1 MAAHISPDHP
11 IRQLF
16 TTVVERSFQRH
27 LGWNEPQMTG
37 YVSNVL
43 VDFIHRDHIFRIR
56 DARGRALE
64 EVAEMLVEGDVSL
77 NATSFDRERE
87 VHKHIGD
94 FTLFWTGVYPEM
106 LRYFRAAARA
116 DHLLDY
122 VEQGRKSYQ
131 IASTF
136 QHEPYSAEAP
146 VLRRLADQ
154 FETCMVGLHLVRREL
169 EAYSSPQMQAVRKLL
184 EA

>member
-1 MAAHISPDHP
+1 MAARISPDHP
-11 IRQLF
+11 IRELF
-16 TTVVERSFQRH
+16 STVVERSFQRH
-27 LGWNEPQMTG
+27 LGFSEPEMTR
-37 YVSNVL
+37 YLSNVL
-43 VDFIHRDHIFRIR
+43 VDFTHRDHIFRLR
-56 DARGRALE
+56 DGRGRRLE

-106 LRYFRAAARA
+106 LRFFRAAHRT
-116 DHLLDY
+116 DHLIDY

-136 QHEPYSAEAP
+136 QHEPYTDEAP
-146 VLRRLADQ
+146 VLRRLSDQ
-154 FETCMVGLHLVRREL
+154 FETCMVGLHLVRKEL
-169 EAYSSPQMQAVRKLL
+169 EAYGSPEMKAVRKLL